1 MFYFHKKGNIKL
13 NNSDKKE
20 KEKLS
25 FFKKILIS
33 IKDFEKYG
41 IFIKESIGQTILYIV
56 LLILLFTIIL
66 TCATSKKLIDSSN
79 SYMSKLKEKIY
90 SITYEDD
97 NIFIN
102 EDKKLEIADS
112 ELIQGK
118 LLINTSNLNE
128 EEIDSYR
135 KELDKENN
143 LIVILKDR
151 LFIKNE
157 VNSLNTQITY
167 SDIAKNNEKSVELF
181 KSIIDNWNN
190 DKFNVNINISLILGF
205 FIVCYYIY
213 ILDALTNAL
222 ILAITCY
229 ITSKLLKLK
238 MKFAS
243 AFSISTHAITL
254 PIILNLIYVIIR
266 FFTNFEIPYFNVMYY
281 GIAYVYIITTLF
293 MLKSDNIKMQIDL
306 QKIMEVQ
313 EQIKEELE
321 KKEREEKEQKE
332 KEDVK
337 KRDKEKSKPQVN
349 DKPEGNNA

>member
-1 MFYFHKKGNIKL
+1 ME
-13 NNSDKKE
+13 NSEKKE
-20 KEKLS
+20 KRKLS

-33 IKDFEKYG
+33 IKDFEKYN
-41 IFIKESIGQTILYIV
+41 IFIKESIGQTIIYIV

-66 TCATSKKLIDSSN
+66 TGVTAKKLIDSTN
-79 SYMSKLKEKIY
+79 NYISKLKEKIY
-90 SITYEDD
+90 SITYEND
-97 NIFIN
+97 NISIN
-102 EDKKLEIADS
+102 EDKKLEIEDS

-151 LFIKNE
+151 VFIKNDI
-157 VNSLNTQITY
+157 NSLNTQIYY
-167 SDIAKNNEKSVELF
+167 SDIAKNNQKTSELF
-181 KSIIDNWNN
+181 KSIINDWNSN
-190 DKFNVNINISLILGF
+190 NLNTNINISLILGF
-205 FIVCYYIY
+205 FIIGYYIY
-213 ILDALTNAL
+213 IIDALTNAL

-229 ITSKLLKLK
+229 ITAKILRLK
-238 MKFAS
+238 MKFVS
-243 AFSISTHAITL
+243 AFNISTHAITL
-254 PIILNLIYVIIR
+254 PIILSLIYTVIR
-266 FFTNFEIPYFNVMYY
+266 LFTNFEIPYFNVMYY